1 MDASAANYHVLSI
14 IETCTRLGV
23 DRASLLA
30 LARVEEES
38 LLNPYDRQ
46 PQEKVI
52 KLWQEAQRLSDTKL
66 LPFHVGRMGSRLHRS
81 AITSMIE
88 ACSSLGE
95 ALELG
100 LRYQHLTQNIVQS
113 TLIQNGNEVMMSVS
127 CSQLNEQDAR
137 PQVERQLSFVVAEA
151 RNLAADPRNQLK
163 DIEVHFRYEPL
174 DSKEQYSNLLGARV
188 RFGQENNQLIF
199 PRSIL
204 SLKNFSPNHD
214 MKSSLLGIVEQ
225 QNRMLAGSETVEQQ
239 VREFVEAALGNR
251 STDIEAI
258 APLTGMSVRT
268 LQRRLTAAGTSF
280 SEVLDSVRKSRALL
294 LMKQQELHVSEVAY
308 QLGFSHITGF
318 YNAFHRWTGMA
329 PKVYQNQHQA
339 NPAR

>member
-30 LARVEEES
+30 LAKIEEES

-46 PQEKVI
+46 PQAKVI
-52 KLWQEAQRLSDTKL
+52 KLWQEAQRLSGTKL
-66 LPFHVGRMGSRLHRS
+66 LAFHVGRAGSRLHRS

-88 ACSSLGE
+88 ACNSLGE

-113 TLIQNGNEVMMSVS
+113 TLAEKDDEVMMNVR
-127 CSQLNEQDAR
+127 CAQLNEGDAR
-137 PQVERQLSFVVAEA
+137 PQIERQLSFVVAEA

-163 DIEVHFRYEPL
+163 DIEVHFRYTPL
-174 DSKEQYSNLLGARV
+174 DSTEHYSNLLGTRV
-188 RFGQENNQLIF
+188 KFNQESNQLVF

-204 SLKNFSPNHD
+204 SLKNFSPNQD
-214 MKSSLLGIVEQ
+214 IKSSLLGIVEQ
-225 QNRMLAGSETVEQQ
+225 QNRMLAGSDNIEQQ
-239 VREFVEAALGNR
+239 VQKLVEGALGTG

-280 SEVLDSVRKSRALL
+280 SEVLDGVRKRKALQ
-294 LMKQQELHVSEVAY
+294 LMKQRELHVSEVAY
-308 QLGFSHITGF
+308 RLGFSHITGF

-329 PKVYQNQHQA
+329 PKVYQNQHQT
-339 NPAR
+339 NQAR